1 MSTASIPLTTGT
13 RSPRTHAP
21 AGAGLR
27 GTLPHP
33 RRLIEFGPHEGAHR
47 VALRAG
53 IAMAVPLG
61 LLFAAGRLDLSL
73 YAVFGAFTVL
83 YGRSHSHVPRLR
95 MQATAAVA
103 LVAAVVAGTAICT
116 LPGREWIVV
125 PAVAVVAVGTTFL
138 SDALAWHPPGS
149 LFFVFALAACASVP
163 ATAAAIPLALVLAS
177 ASAAFGM
184 LVSVVGL
191 ARPAA
196 RRVAPTS
203 WRVSFAEAAARL
215 GSGLGR
221 RMLLVGVAVLVAG
234 IVPTVSGLGHPY
246 WAMVA
251 AVAALGAADTAGH
264 LLRAGHRVL
273 GTVLGVA
280 LAAVLLAVA
289 GGAPVLLVALV
300 VLLQMAAELFVLRN
314 YGLTVVFVT
323 PLALIMAQL
332 AHPVDE
338 WGMLRDRTVETL
350 LGAAVAVAASLAA
363 TALAA
368 RRRRVTTELRPTC
381 GS

>member
-1 MSTASIPLTTGT
+1 MTTASIPLTTGT
-13 RSPRTHAP
+13 RSPRTHAS
-21 AGAGLR
+21 AAAGLR
-27 GTLPHP
+27 AALPHP
-33 RRLIEFGPHEGAHR
+33 RRLIEIGPHEGAHR

-53 IAMAVPLG
+53 VAMAVPLG
-61 LLFAAGRLDLSL
+61 VLFTAGRLDLSL

-103 LVAAVVAGTAICT
+103 LIAAVVAGAAIGT
-116 LPGREWIVV
+116 LPGREWVVV
-125 PAVAVVAVGTTFL
+125 PAVAVVAVGMTFL
-138 SDALAWHPPGS
+138 SEALAWHPPGS

-163 ATAAAIPLALVLAS
+163 STASAIPVALVLVS
-177 ASAAFGM
+177 ASAAFAM

-191 ARPAA
+191 VRPAA
-196 RRVAPTS
+196 RRAAPTS
-203 WRVSFAEAAARL
+203 WRVSFAAAAARP
-215 GSGLGR
+215 GLGR
-221 RMLLVGVAVLVAG
+221 RMLLVGIAVLVAG

-280 LAAVLLAVA
+280 LAALLLAVA

-350 LGAAVAVAASLAA
+350 LGAAVAVVVSLAA
-363 TALAA
+363 TALLA
-368 RRRRVTTELRPTC
+368 RRRLTTAAP
-381 GS
+381 SSAA